1 MTMVDILFNNG
12 VLFAVK
18 GFLLILLFLF
28 IIFSGIVVRQVQLMN
43 RVLTVPI
50 AGSFRFVSYALFV
63 FAVIIFCI
71 AAVTL

>member
-1 MTMVDILFNNG
+1 MIDALVNNG
-12 VLFAVK
+12 FLIIVK
-18 GFLLILLFLF
+18 IFLLILLVLF
-28 IIFSGIVVRQVQLMN
+28 IVFAGVVVRQVQLMN

-63 FAVIIFCI
+63 FAVVIFCI